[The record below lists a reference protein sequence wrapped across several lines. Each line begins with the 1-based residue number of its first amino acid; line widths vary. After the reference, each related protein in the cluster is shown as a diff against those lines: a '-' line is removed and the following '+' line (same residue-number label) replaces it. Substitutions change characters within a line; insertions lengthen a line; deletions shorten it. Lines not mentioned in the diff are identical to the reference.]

1 MRNRRR
7 RKGFPI
13 ERDRGNRVG
22 APLCAFLALL
32 ALISIARAGV
42 IEQKYPDDKAVKSRY
57 TVVAD
62 GKKSGPYWRY
72 FENGKLQESGNYRAD
87 QLDGA
92 REVFHANGKIK
103 TREAYRAGELHA

>member
-72 FENGKLQESGNYRAD
+72 LARAKSFTPM
-87 QLDGA
+87 A
-92 REVFHANGKIK
+92 KSKPAKPTAPASFTA
-103 TREAYRAGELHA
+103 